1 MGGGTRGAMVGA
13 YPLGAR
19 PGTPGHLF
27 AQTESMRRRAYFA
40 GPEPLV
46 AHLLGMVS
54 PMSGP
59 I

>member
-1 MGGGTRGAMVGA
+1 VGA

-19 PGTPGHLF
+19 PGTLGHRF
-27 AQTESMRRRAYFA
+27 AKTESMRRLAYFA
-40 GPEPLV
+40 SPEPLV
-46 AHLLGMVS
+46 AHLLGTVS